1 MSWTRGIL
9 PALAVCVLL
18 VTGSAGCGTGGA
30 PAPAGRGS
38 TLPPSPVGKV
48 LDDTDDDGRHYRE
61 IGGKGAPQVRLE
73 VEPDAEGGWDVRLKL
88 RGFRLSPSGAR
99 AAVGGRGI
107 ARIFVDGSPLADLR
121 DPSYRI
127 PEGYLAHGTHQVT
140 ARLYADDGTVWA
152 VDGKPVESTADITAS
167 ESEAEPETR
176 PEAEPQP
183 GAESEPGAGAGT
195 ESEAGAGTGAR
206 SGSPGGPGA
215 SSPAALSAPA
225 TFARTEGRGSPDR
238 GGKAS

>member
-1 MSWTRGIL
+1 MSWTRGTL

-18 VTGSAGCGTGGA
+18 VTGSAGCGTSGA
-30 PAPAGRGS
+30 PAPTGRES
-38 TLPPSPVGKV
+38 TLSPSPVGKV

-61 IGGKGAPQVRLE
+61 IGGKGAPRVGLE

-88 RGFRLSPSGAR
+88 RGFRLSPSGAK

-107 ARIFVDGSPLADLR
+107 ARLFVDGAPFADLR

-167 ESEAEPETR
+167 EPEPEPET
-176 PEAEPQP
+176 ETETELETDTGSGP
-183 GAESEPGAGAGT
+183 GAAGGAGT
-195 ESEAGAGTGAR
+195 
-206 SGSPGGPGA
+206 P
-215 SSPAALSAPA
+215 SPAALSAPG
-225 TFARTEGRGSPDR
+225 TFLRTEGRGSPDH